1 MNAIGRAA
9 RSAGSKAFAFN
20 IFPAPANI
28 AESRE
33 ILRVLQSY
41 GEVATYKLFKVSY
54 GLAIQE
60 LPTADNRCDSTTS
73 TTLQT
78 IAGS

>member
-9 RSAGSKAFAFN
+9 RTAGGKAFAFN
-20 IFPAPANI
+20 IYPAPANI

-41 GEVATYKLFKVSY
+41 GEVTTYKLFKVRN
-54 GLAIQE
+54 E
-60 LPTADNRCDSTTS
+60 
-73 TTLQT
+73 
-78 IAGS
+78 